1 MNENVSLGRIAG
13 IHVGMNW
20 SLLVVVALIAWS
32 LAAGSFP
39 SQVPGRAAAWYWV
52 AGVVAA
58 VLFLASLLAHE
69 LAHSIV
75 AQRRDVRVEG
85 ITLWLFGGV
94 SRLSG
99 EANNPRA
106 EALITVVGPLTSLVL
121 GGVFLLVGAVLA
133 AGRPLGLL
141 AATAN
146 WLGTINLILAVFN
159 LIPAFPLDGGRVLR
173 ALIWART
180 GDRVRATSIAARAG
194 MVFAFLLIA
203 FGIVEFLVSANVV
216 GGVWSVFL
224 GWFLLSA
231 ARAEESSLLVRQA
244 LEGVTV
250 GDVMTPNP
258 MQAPDDI
265 SVDELLNRFVLMHR
279 HSTFPTRDAAGSL
292 TGLVT
297 LAAAKNV
304 LSADR
309 ASTRVR
315 DIVCP
320 IAQVPTA
327 SPRDPL
333 TALLGRLD
341 GCADGRALVLDGDRL
356 VGIVSPT
363 DVSRAL
369 RYSAARR
376 PQGVSG

>member
-1 MNENVSLGRIAG
+1 MRFQPL
-13 IHVGMNW
+13 
-20 SLLVVVALIAWS
+20 
-32 LAAGSFP
+32 
-39 SQVPGRAAAWYWV
+39 
-52 AGVVAA
+52 
-58 VLFLASLLAHE
+58 
-69 LAHSIV
+69 
-75 AQRRDVRVEG
+75 RRGVRVEG

-94 SRLSG
+94 ARLSG

-106 EALITVVGPLTSLVL
+106 EALITFVGPLTSFVL
-121 GGVFLLVGAVLA
+121 GGLFLLIGAALA
-133 AGRPLGLL
+133 AGRPVGLL

-203 FGIVEFLVSANVV
+203 FGIVQFLVSGNVV

-279 HSTFPTRDAAGSL
+279 HSTFPTRDPAGSL

-304 LSADR
+304 LAAER
-309 ASTRVR
+309 GSTRVR
-315 DIVCP
+315 DIACP

-369 RYSAARR
+369 RYSALRR
-376 PQGVSG
+376 PQGVSS